1 MTPDFNRAE
10 CEGNPSFADT
20 VYPVTGAPQR
30 DCMKQDEIERIREL
44 EFPVTRHWAY
54 LDHATRSPLPRSV
67 AEASKRYFTE
77 RCEHGF
83 AMAQAWFD
91 EVERCRKAA
100 AALIGASYGDMAFIG
115 NTAQGI
121 GHVANGFPFRP
132 GDNVVLSDVEYPA
145 AVYPW
150 LNLESKGVRIRWI
163 RTKKRGLIRLEDVE
177 RAVNERTRIV
187 CMSLVSFWSGQRLP
201 FRSIGN
207 WCGERGVYFVA
218 DGTQAV
224 GQVRVDVQRDGIDAL
239 AVEGRK
245 WLLAPEGIG
254 FWYCSPAL
262 LDRLNVDYVGAASV
276 KNSDQYLEYLL
287 ELKDGAVRFESGAL
301 NVPGILGL
309 GRALELFREWDME
322 RVEARVRF
330 LAGVAGDLPADLGRN
345 RLFAMPPEYESG
357 IVCFEGGGEAEALRR
372 HLKHARIRMGVGR
385 NRCSISPH
393 FYNTEDEIRR
403 ALTAIAELRERQAR
417 HEQ

>member
-1 MTPDFNRAE
+1 MVEYDGTPSSINTFVTASRAPE
-10 CEGNPSFADT
+10 KVSFEHNE
-20 VYPVTGAPQR
+20 V
-30 DCMKQDEIERIREL
+30 ERIRDL

-54 LDHATRSPLPRSV
+54 LDHATRSPLPGSV
-67 AEASKRYFTE
+67 AEAGKRYFTE

-83 AMAQAWFD
+83 AMAQTWFD
-91 EVERCRKAA
+91 DVDRCRRAA
-100 AALIGASYGDMAFIG
+100 AALIGASYGDIAFIG

-121 GHVANGFPFRP
+121 NHVAKGFPFRP

-150 LNLESKGVRIRWI
+150 LNLETKGVRIRWI
-163 RTKKRGLIRLEDVE
+163 RTKDRDGLIHLEDVE
-177 RAVNERTRIV
+177 RAVNERTRVV

-201 FRSIGN
+201 FRSIGS
-207 WCGERGVYFVA
+207 WCGERGIYFVA
-218 DGTQAV
+218 DGTQAI
-224 GQVRVDVQRDGIDAL
+224 GQVSVDVQRDGIDAL

-245 WLLAPEGIG
+245 WLLAPEGVG

-262 LDRLNVDYVGAASV
+262 LDRLNVGYVGAASV

-309 GRALELFREWDME
+309 GRALQLFREWDME

-330 LAGVAGDLPADLGRN
+330 LAGTACDLLADLGLK
-345 RLFAMPPEYESG
+345 RLFPMVPEHESG
-357 IVCFEGGGEAEALRR
+357 IVCFEPGGETEELRR
-372 HLKHARIRMGVGR
+372 HLDDARIRMGVGR
-385 NRCSISPH
+385 IRCSISSH

-403 ALTAIAELRERQAR
+403 AMMTISAHWEKPSG
-417 HEQ
+417 HE